1 MNANELD
8 FVSLSAFFFLL
19 IDVTEMVKKLVAN

>member
-1 MNANELD
+1 MNANVLD
-8 FVSLSAFFFLL
+8 FVNLSAFFFLL